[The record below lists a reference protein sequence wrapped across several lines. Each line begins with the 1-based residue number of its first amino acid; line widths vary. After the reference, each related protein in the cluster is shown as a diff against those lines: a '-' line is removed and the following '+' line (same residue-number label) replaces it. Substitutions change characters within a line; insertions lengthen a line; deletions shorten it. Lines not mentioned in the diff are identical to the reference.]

1 MTALS
6 DAEDAPPMQRVHD
19 EHAATIPPDPPIP
32 RLTLKMSAAKADE
45 MSEAMA
51 RHEAARVAEFLGNLD
66 AKLTSIDAGVKA
78 SLAASERAEVAAQRA
93 RADVH
98 LWLFGDG
105 MRPGLAQAID
115 ATNQL
120 AKDALEKS
128 TEAASAA
135 LEALTLTMT
144 IHNATLHPAS
154 DEERAAAQGP
164 NRSTPPRAAR

>member
-6 DAEDAPPMQRVHD
+6 DAEDTPPMQRAFD
-19 EHAATIPPDPPIP
+19 ENAATIPPAPPIP
-32 RLTLKMSAAKADE
+32 RLTLQIPPAKVAE
-45 MSEAMA
+45 LNEEMA
-51 RHEAARVAEFLGNLD
+51 RHEAARVAEFLGKLD

-78 SLAASERAEVAAQRA
+78 ALAASERAEMAAERT

-105 MRPGLAQAID
+105 MRPGLAQAMD
-115 ATNQL
+115 ATSRL
-120 AKDALEKS
+120 ANDALDKS
-128 TEAASAA
+128 TKAATAA

-154 DEERAAAQGP
+154 DEERAASQGP
-164 NRSTPPRAAR
+164 SR

>member
-1 MTALS
+1 
-6 DAEDAPPMQRVHD
+6 MQRAFD
-19 EHAATIPPDPPIP
+19 ENAATIPPAPPIP
-32 RLTLKMSAAKADE
+32 RLTLKMSAAKATE
-45 MSEAMA
+45 LSEEMA
-51 RHEAARVAEFLGNLD
+51 RHESARVAEFLGNLD

-78 SLAASERAEVAAQRA
+78 ALAASERAEMAAERT

-105 MRPGLAQAID
+105 MRPGLAQAMD
-115 ATNQL
+115 ATSRL
-120 AKDALEKS
+120 AKDALDKS

-154 DEERAAAQGP
+154 DEERAAARGQKQ
-164 NRSTPPRAAR
+164 